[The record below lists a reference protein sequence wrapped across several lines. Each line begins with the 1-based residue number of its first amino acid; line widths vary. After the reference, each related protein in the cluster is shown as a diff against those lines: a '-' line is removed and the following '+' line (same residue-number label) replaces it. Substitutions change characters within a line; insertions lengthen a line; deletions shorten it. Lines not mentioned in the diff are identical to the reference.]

1 MKRQMI
7 APRYHAK
14 GKILDA
20 LAVLLLMLVTAFLG
34 CAVVLLSTPQAKA
47 DVDDAAKAYAM
58 VYGQAVCSTLDDYP
72 NSLDAVIGIGQAI
85 RDDGLTLYQAGEV
98 IQISVQQMCPRHLG
112 LLKRFVAVYGSKG
125 VAA

>member
-1 MKRQMI
+1 MKRQTI

-34 CAVVLLSTPQAKA
+34 CAVVLLSTPEAKA
-47 DVDDAAKAYAM
+47 DVDQAALAYSAIF
-58 VYGQAVCSTLDDYP
+58 GDAVCSTLDDYP
-72 NSLDAVIGIGQAI
+72 SFDGIIGIGQAI
-85 RDDGLTLYQAGEV
+85 RDDGLTLFQAGEV
-98 IQISVQQMCPRHLG
+98 IQISVQEICPRHTG
-112 LLKRFVAVYGSKG
+112 LLKRFVATYGSKG